1 MGLFNGAS
9 VMHVIRKFTAA
20 IMAVSLLLVSTVP
33 AVSAAACQIPGDMQE
48 MGTTVE
54 SMQSESVTPL
64 IDWQDCYIECG
75 CRIDNHLDGMP
86 HQLAPHTLSMG
97 DAAIVSF
104 SNLGITDVMPVLTS
118 WLLPFSPPPPRTI

>member
-1 MGLFNGAS
+1 
-9 VMHVIRKFTAA
+9 MHVIRKFTAA

-33 AVSAAACQIPGDMQE
+33 AISATTCQMPGDMQDA
-48 MGTTVE
+48 GTAVE
-54 SMQSESVTPL
+54 SMQTESVTPL

-97 DAAIVSF
+97 GENVVPVMSHVITIAEAALISRF
-104 SNLGITDVMPVLTS
+104 
-118 WLLPFSPPPPRTI
+118 LPFSTPPPRTI